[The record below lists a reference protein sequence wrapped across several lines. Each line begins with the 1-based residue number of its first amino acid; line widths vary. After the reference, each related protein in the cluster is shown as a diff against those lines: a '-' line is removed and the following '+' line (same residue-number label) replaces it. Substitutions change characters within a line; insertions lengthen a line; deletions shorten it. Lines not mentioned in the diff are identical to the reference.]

1 MGQDGER
8 TSWFVAVDLYDIL
21 FGLRTGISTR
31 WFLKREET
39 KTLRKAESAQYAL
52 SNLFEA
58 KARLVSLISEAGL
71 YKLILKSRK
80 KEAQKFQNWLARDV
94 IPKYLA
100 EISANH
106 I

>member
-52 SNLFEA
+52 SSRSVRA
-58 KARLVSLISEAGL
+58 
-71 YKLILKSRK
+71 LKSLRG
-80 KEAQKFQNWLARDV
+80 QGPV
-94 IPKYLA
+94 SIPYLRSWPLQA
-100 EISANH
+100 DPEITEERSP
-106 I
+106 

>member
-52 SNLFEA
+52 SS
-58 KARLVSLISEAGL
+58 RSQISSRPRPVSIPYLRSWPLQADPEITEERSPEVP
-71 YKLILKSRK
+71 
-80 KEAQKFQNWLARDV
+80 ELASPR
-94 IPKYLA
+94 
-100 EISANH
+100 
-106 I
+106 